1 MGVSSQQKMVRVQRD
16 EGYGAIPRSE
26 NVVRKRHLVLTGL
39 AVTLCCALVAAAVIT
54 SSPSDPSFD
63 EYQELA
69 AAAPASGSGGL
80 PTYADRQKG
89 PKDCQNHKASREAHP
104 AEEKAQARARRFGK
118 QQAVR
123 ELPAPRRRACRRAI

>member
-1 MGVSSQQKMVRVQRD
+1 MVRVQRD

-80 PTYADRQKG
+80 PTYADRQKALQKIAKITRQVAKLTLQKVCNIFQ
-89 PKDCQNHKASREAHP
+89 KDSDATSRRVT
-104 AEEKAQARARRFGK
+104 QVSS
-118 QQAVR
+118 VR
-123 ELPAPRRRACRRAI
+123 VTKYCPLSNTH